1 MIIKKELNIKLT
13 ERETYVWKEFARLIQ
28 SIEFGLR
35 QEGEDDLVYD
45 IIPFIENGMSDLEI
59 YIDFAEERK

>member
-1 MIIKKELNIKLT
+1 MIVQKAINIKLT
-13 ERETYVWKEFARLIQ
+13 DKETYIWKEFAKLIQ
-28 SIEFGLR
+28 ELEFGLR
-35 QEGEDDLVYD
+35 QEGEDDLAYD

>member
-13 ERETYVWKEFARLIQ
+13 EKETYLWKEFARLIQ

-35 QEGEDDLVYD
+35 QEGEDELAYD
-45 IIPFIENGMSDLEI
+45 IIPFIENGMSDLEM